1 MSRRRSEATLLVA
14 RTTFRL
20 VRDPVQPSPRHY
32 NRSATLRLAASNRHH
47 VALRSGS
54 LSNLTRRGAS
64 LIVRSVNLGLLSLV
78 LVFLVGTTSAFSKE
92 VTDPGTTVLRDNW
105 FIQPSADVH
114 AGGEAIS
121 SVGFSTRDWYPATLP
136 STVMSALVEDKVYPD
151 PYTGLNLR
159 SIPGTTYP
167 IFEDF
172 SNVPMPPASPFRQS
186 WWYRTEFKLP
196 PEYSGRTVWLGFDGI
211 NYRANVWMNGV
222 QIASSENVVGTWRLF
237 NLNVTS
243 SVKPG
248 QANSLAV
255 EIFPPQPRDLA
266 ITLVDWAP
274 MPPDKEMGIWR
285 DVHITTTGPIA
296 LRYPAVLTKLDL
308 PSADRAMLTIRAELT
323 NASDHPVECLVKGH
337 IENLSFEQTVHLGP
351 KETQVVHITPEKFPQ
366 LIIANPRLW
375 WPAQVGRQDL
385 YPLDLTVEVLG
396 QVSDSAHTRFGVRQ
410 VTSKIDEKGHRIFQI
425 NGKNILIRGAGYSFD
440 LLLRSSPEK
449 QQAELNYVRD
459 LNLNTVRLEGKLEN
473 EHFFDLADEMGI
485 LVMPGWC
492 CCDQWE
498 NWPAWDKETETIA
511 GDSLRDQIR
520 RLERHPSVIS
530 WMYGSDFAPP
540 PRIEKLYLGILQEL
554 DWPNPSISSAA
565 GRTTTVGPSGVKMTG
580 PYEYVA
586 PSFWYLDTRH
596 GGAFGFNTETSPG
609 PAIPPVASLR
619 RMLPPDHLWPIDSV
633 WEYHAGGMSHTLNV
647 FTEALNKRYGPAKSV
662 DAYALKAQMQ
672 AYEAHRAMMEAYG
685 RNKYTSTGIIQWM
698 LNNAWPSMIWH
709 MYDWYLRPAG
719 SYFGVKKACEPLHVQ
734 YSYDDRS
741 IVVVNSYY
749 QPFANLKVTAKVYNL
764 DMTEKFS
771 KDAELNVGSDSS
783 TLVFTLPVIDGLS
796 TTYFVSLTLV
806 SEGQV
811 KSRNFYWLSNREETI
826 DWSRQEEDSTGEYDI
841 STWSPTK
848 TFADYTA
855 LNTLP
860 RVNLDVSAKYKKDG
874 QEGSTTVTV
883 HNPTSTLALAVHL
896 TVNKSSS
903 GRVRREGE
911 ADNEILPV
919 LWQDNYFALLP
930 GETRQVTATYQIGD
944 KNNATPGVEIDGWN
958 VNRKTADI
966 QQ

>member
-1 MSRRRSEATLLVA
+1 MV
-14 RTTFRL
+14 RL
-20 VRDPVQPSPRHY
+20 
-32 NRSATLRLAASNRHH
+32 
-47 VALRSGS
+47 
-54 LSNLTRRGAS
+54 
-64 LIVRSVNLGLLSLV
+64 INLGLLGLV
-78 LVFLVGTTSAFSKE
+78 IVLLVGTAAASARKE
-92 VTDPGTTVLRDNW
+92 VADSATVVLRENW
-105 FIQPSADVH
+105 LIQPSAEVH
-114 AGGEAIS
+114 ADGAAIS
-121 SVGFSTRDWYPATLP
+121 TAGFPTNGWYPAVAP

-151 PYTGLNLR
+151 PYTGMNLR

-172 SNVPMPPASPFRQS
+172 SIIPMPPTSPFRQS

-196 PEYSGRTVWLGFDGI
+196 PDYNGKTIWLGFDGI
-211 NYRANVWMNGV
+211 NYRADVWMKGV
-222 QIASSENVVGTWRLF
+222 QIPCSEKLAGMWRLF
-237 NLNVTS
+237 QFDVTS
-243 SVKPG
+243 AAKPG
-248 QANSLAV
+248 QTNSLAV

-296 LRYPAVLTKLDL
+296 VRYPAVLAKLDL
-308 PSADRAMLTIRAELT
+308 PSTDRAMLTIRAELT
-323 NASDHPVECLVKGH
+323 NATDHSVEGVVKGQ
-337 IENLSFEQTVHLGP
+337 IEKLSFEQPVHLGP
-351 KETQVVHITPEKFPQ
+351 KETQVVHFTSERFPQ
-366 LIIANPRLW
+366 LTLVNPRLW
-375 WPAQVGRQDL
+375 WPVQVGKQEL
-385 YPLDLTVEVLG
+385 YPLDLTVEVQR
-396 QVSDSAHTRFGVRQ
+396 QVSDAAHIRFGVRQ
-410 VTSKIDEKGHRIFQI
+410 VTSNIDEKGHRIFQI

-440 LLLRSSPEK
+440 LLLRSSPER

-459 LNLNTVRLEGKLEN
+459 LNLNAVRLEGKLEN
-473 EHFFDLADEMGI
+473 DHFFDLADQMGI

-498 NWPAWDKETETIA
+498 NWPEWDKETETIA

-540 PRIEKLYLGILQEL
+540 PRIEKMYLGILQEL
-554 DWPNPSISSAA
+554 EWPNPSISSAA

-619 RMLPPDHLWPIDSV
+619 RMLPADHLWPIDSV
-633 WEYHAGGMSHTLNV
+633 WEYHAGGMSRTLNV
-647 FTEALNKRYGPAKSV
+647 FTEALNERYGPAHSV
-662 DAYALKAQMQ
+662 EEYALKAQLQ

-709 MYDWYLRPAG
+709 MYDWYLRPGG

-749 QPFANLKVTAKVYNL
+749 QPLANLKVTAKVFNL
-764 DMTEKFS
+764 DMREKFS
-771 KDAELNVGSDSS
+771 KEAEISVGPDSS
-783 TLVFTLPVIDGLS
+783 TRVFSLPAIDGLS
-796 TTYFVSLTLV
+796 TTYFVSLSL
-806 SEGQV
+806 EAADQI
-811 KSRNFYWLSNREETI
+811 KSRNFYWLSTKPETI
-826 DWSRQEEDSTGEYDI
+826 DWSRQEEDPTGEYDI
-841 STWSPTK
+841 STWAPTK

-860 RVNLDVSAKYKKDG
+860 RVDLDVTAENRKDG

-896 TVNKSSS
+896 MVNKSSN
-903 GRVRREGE
+903 GRVSREGE
-911 ADNEILPV
+911 EDNEILPV

-930 GETRQVTATYQIGD
+930 GEARQVTATYRLGD
-944 KNNATPGVEIDGWN
+944 KSKATPSVEIEGWN
-958 VNRKTADI
+958 VNRKTANV

>member
-1 MSRRRSEATLLVA
+1 M
-14 RTTFRL
+14 
-20 VRDPVQPSPRHY
+20 VR
-32 NRSATLRLAASNRHH
+32 
-47 VALRSGS
+47 
-54 LSNLTRRGAS
+54 
-64 LIVRSVNLGLLSLV
+64 IVNLGLLSLV
-78 LVFLVGTTSAFSKE
+78 IMSLVATAEASPKE
-92 VTDPGTTVLRDNW
+92 VADPGTTVLRDNW
-105 FIQPSADVH
+105 FIQPSAD
-114 AGGEAIS
+114 ARARGEAIS

-136 STVMSALVEDKVYPD
+136 STVVSALVEDKVYPD
-151 PYTGLNLR
+151 PYTGVNLR

-172 SNVPMPPASPFRQS
+172 SNLPMPPTSPFRQS
-186 WWYRTEFKLP
+186 WWYRTEFKLSS
-196 PEYSGRTVWLGFDGI
+196 EYSGKTVWLGFDGI
-211 NYRANVWMNGV
+211 NYRANVWMNGM
-222 QIASSENVVGTWRLF
+222 QIASSEHLAGTWRLF
-237 NLNVTS
+237 NLDVTS
-243 SVKPG
+243 AAKPG
-248 QANSLAV
+248 ETNSLAV
-255 EIFPPQPRDLA
+255 EIFPPQPHDLA

-285 DVHITTTGPIA
+285 DVHITSTGPIA
-296 LRYPAVLTKLDL
+296 LRYPAVLTKLNL
-308 PSADRAMLTIRAELT
+308 PSADRAILTIRAELT
-323 NASDHPVECLVKGH
+323 NAADNPVEAVLKGH
-337 IENLSFEQTVHLGP
+337 IENLAFEQPVHLGP

-366 LIIANPRLW
+366 LAIANPRLW
-375 WPAQVGRQDL
+375 WPAQVGKQEL
-385 YPLDLTVEVLG
+385 YPLDLTVEVQG
-396 QVSDSAHTRFGVRQ
+396 QVSDAAHIRFGVRQ
-410 VTSKIDEKGHRIFQI
+410 VTSNVDENGHRIFQI

-440 LLLRSSPEK
+440 LLLRSTPER

-459 LNLNTVRLEGKLEN
+459 LNLNAVRLEGKLEN
-473 EHFFDLADEMGI
+473 DHFFDLADQMGI

-633 WEYHAGGMSHTLNV
+633 WEYHAGGMSRTLNV
-647 FTEALNKRYGPAKSV
+647 FAEALNERYGPAKSLE
-662 DAYALKAQMQ
+662 DFAIKAQLQ

-764 DMTEKFS
+764 DMQEKFS
-771 KDAELNVGSDSS
+771 KDSEIGVGADSS
-783 TLVFTLPVIDGLS
+783 TRVFTLPAIEGLS
-796 TTYFVSLTLV
+796 ATYFVSLSLE
-806 SEGQV
+806 SAGQI
-811 KSRNFYWLSNREETI
+811 KSRNFYWLSTKPETI
-826 DWSRQEEDSTGEYDI
+826 DWSRQEEDPTGEYDI
-841 STWSPTK
+841 STWAPTK
-848 TFADYTA
+848 TFADYTE
-855 LNTLP
+855 LNKLP
-860 RVNLDVSAKYKKDG
+860 RVDLDVTAQNKKDG
-874 QEGSTTVTV
+874 QEGSTTVTI

-896 TVNKSSS
+896 AVNKSSS
-903 GRVRREGE
+903 GRVSREGE
-911 ADNEILPV
+911 TDNEILPV

-930 GETRQVTATYQIGD
+930 GETRQVTATYRLD
-944 KNNATPGVEIDGWN
+944 EKSKTTPGVEIDGWN
-958 VNRKTADI
+958 VNRKAADI

>member
-1 MSRRRSEATLLVA
+1 
-14 RTTFRL
+14 
-20 VRDPVQPSPRHY
+20 
-32 NRSATLRLAASNRHH
+32 
-47 VALRSGS
+47 
-54 LSNLTRRGAS
+54 
-64 LIVRSVNLGLLSLV
+64 
-78 LVFLVGTTSAFSKE
+78 
-92 VTDPGTTVLRDNW
+92 
-105 FIQPSADVH
+105 
-114 AGGEAIS
+114 
-121 SVGFSTRDWYPATLP
+121 
-136 STVMSALVEDKVYPD
+136 
-151 PYTGLNLR
+151 
-159 SIPGTTYP
+159 
-167 IFEDF
+167 
-172 SNVPMPPASPFRQS
+172 MPPASPFRQS

-196 PEYSGRTVWLGFDGI
+196 PEYSGKTVWLGFDGI

-337 IENLSFEQTVHLGP
+337 IGNLSFEQTVRLGP
-351 KETQVVHITPEKFPQ
+351 KETQVVHFTPEKFPQ

-396 QVSDSAHTRFGVRQ
+396 QVSDSAHIRFGVRQ

-565 GRTTTVGPSGVKMTG
+565 GHTTTVGPSGMKMTG

-609 PAIPPVASLR
+609 PAIPPVASLH

-662 DAYALKAQMQ
+662 EAYALKAQIQ
-672 AYEAHRAMMEAYG
+672 AYEAHRAMMEASAG
-685 RNKYTSTGIIQWM
+685 TST
-698 LNNAWPSMIWH
+698 P
-709 MYDWYLRPAG
+709 RP
-719 SYFGVKKACEPLHVQ
+719 
-734 YSYDDRS
+734 
-741 IVVVNSYY
+741 
-749 QPFANLKVTAKVYNL
+749 
-764 DMTEKFS
+764 
-771 KDAELNVGSDSS
+771 
-783 TLVFTLPVIDGLS
+783 
-796 TTYFVSLTLV
+796 VSFN
-806 SEGQV
+806 GC
-811 KSRNFYWLSNREETI
+811 
-826 DWSRQEEDSTGEYDI
+826 
-841 STWSPTK
+841 
-848 TFADYTA
+848 
-855 LNTLP
+855 
-860 RVNLDVSAKYKKDG
+860 
-874 QEGSTTVTV
+874 
-883 HNPTSTLALAVHL
+883 
-896 TVNKSSS
+896 
-903 GRVRREGE
+903 
-911 ADNEILPV
+911 
-919 LWQDNYFALLP
+919 
-930 GETRQVTATYQIGD
+930 
-944 KNNATPGVEIDGWN
+944 
-958 VNRKTADI
+958 
-966 QQ
+966 

>member
-1 MSRRRSEATLLVA
+1 M
-14 RTTFRL
+14 
-20 VRDPVQPSPRHY
+20 
-32 NRSATLRLAASNRHH
+32 LRIVNVGFL
-47 VALRSGS
+47 
-54 LSNLTRRGAS
+54 S
-64 LIVRSVNLGLLSLV
+64 LIVIA
-78 LVFLVGTTSAFSKE
+78 LVGTTAASSKE
-92 VTDPGTTVLRDNW
+92 VTDSATMVLRDNW
-105 FIQPSADVH
+105 FIEPSADVH
-114 AGGEAIS
+114 AHGEVIS

-151 PYTGLNLR
+151 PYTGVNLR

-172 SNVPMPPASPFRQS
+172 SNLPMPPASPFRQS

-196 PEYSGRTVWLGFDGI
+196 PEYSGKTVWLGFDGI
-211 NYRANVWMNGV
+211 NYRANVWMNGLK
-222 QIASSENVVGTWRLF
+222 ISSSDNLAGTWRLF
-237 NLNVTS
+237 NLDVTS
-243 SVKPG
+243 AAKPG
-248 QANSLAV
+248 QTNSLAV

-285 DVHITTTGPIA
+285 DVHITATGPIA
-296 LRYPAVLTKLDL
+296 LRYPAVLTNLSL
-308 PSADRAMLTIRAELT
+308 PSADRAMLAIRAELT
-323 NASDHPVECLVKGH
+323 NAADSPVEAVLKGR
-337 IENLSFEQTVHLGP
+337 IENLAFEQPVHLGP
-351 KETQVVHITPEKFPQ
+351 KETQVVHFTPEKFPQ
-366 LIIANPRLW
+366 LAIANPRLW
-375 WPAQVGRQDL
+375 WPVQVGKQDL
-385 YPLDLTVEVLG
+385 YPLDLTVEVQG
-396 QVSDSAHTRFGVRQ
+396 QVSDAAHIRFGVRQ
-410 VTSKIDEKGHRIFQI
+410 VTSNVDEKGHRIFQI

-440 LLLRSSPEK
+440 LLLRSSPER

-473 EHFFDLADEMGI
+473 EHFFDLADQMGI

-619 RMLPPDHLWPIDSV
+619 RMLPPDHLWPIDSA
-633 WEYHAGGMSHTLNV
+633 WEYHAGGMSRTLNV
-647 FTEALNKRYGPAKSV
+647 FTEALSQRYGPAKSLE
-662 DAYALKAQMQ
+662 DFALKAQLQ

-764 DMTEKFS
+764 DMQEKFS
-771 KDAELNVGSDSS
+771 KDAEIGVGADSS
-783 TLVFTLPVIDGLS
+783 TRVFTLPAIEGLS
-796 TTYFVSLTLV
+796 ATYFVSLSLESV
-806 SEGQV
+806 GQI
-811 KSRNFYWLSNREETI
+811 KSRNFYWLSTKPETI
-826 DWSRQEEDSTGEYDI
+826 DWSRQEEDPTGEYDI
-841 STWSPTK
+841 STWAPTK
-848 TFADYTA
+848 TFADYTD
-855 LNTLP
+855 LNKLP
-860 RVNLDVSAKYKKDG
+860 RVDLDVTAQNKKDG

-896 TVNKSSS
+896 AVNKSSS
-903 GRVRREGE
+903 GHVSREGE
-911 ADNEILPV
+911 TDSEILPV

-930 GETRQVTATYQIGD
+930 GETRQVTATYRLGE
-944 KNNATPGVEIDGWN
+944 KSKVAPRVEIDGWN
-958 VNRKTADI
+958 VNPKTADL